1 MSLSSRKMLTIVV
14 EASIERVVVRDL
26 ERAGVTGF
34 TAVEARGFGQHGR
47 REGDWDQSRS
57 VRIET
62 ICEEAKA
69 LELAHGLLERFGR
82 DYAIVLW
89 LQEVEVLRG
98 SKFDA
103 DGGGLRPSK

>member
-1 MSLSSRKMLTIVV
+1 MSMSPRKILTIVV
-14 EASIERVVVRDL
+14 EASIERLVARDL

-34 TAVEARGFGQHGR
+34 TAVEARGFGERGR

-62 ICEEAKA
+62 ICGEEQAVEIA
-69 LELAHGLLERFGR
+69 NGLLDRFGR

-98 SKFDA
+98 SKFEA
-103 DGGGLRPSK
+103 DGGGAKPS

>member
-1 MSLSSRKMLTIVV
+1 MSLSPRKMLTIVV
-14 EASIERVVVRDL
+14 EASIERAVLRDL

-34 TAVEARGFGQHGR
+34 TSVEARGFGQHGR
-47 REGDWDQSRS
+47 REGDWDESRS

-62 ICEEAKA
+62 ICEDEQA
-69 LELAHGLLERFGR
+69 LGLAHALLERFGR
-82 DYAIVLW
+82 DYAIVVW

-103 DGGGLRPSK
+103 GRGPGGQP